1 MRYTANLMINLESPI
16 ILPYFFIC
24 LAKVSLLVGNLYF
37 VGGDMGVAV
46 LAVVAVLDVLGC
58 LAVLDNLF
66 VLVYLGCLVVLVIL
80 FVLVNLGCLV

>member
-1 MRYTANLMINLESPI
+1 MRYNANLMINLESPI

-24 LAKVSLLVGNLYF
+24 LVKVSLLVGNLYF

-58 LAVLDNLF
+58 LAVLDI
-66 VLVYLGCLVVLVIL
+66 LVVLDIL
-80 FVLVNLGCLV
+80 FVLVNLGCLGYSFCSS